1 MKARELREF
10 LLPLDDETELSDLF
24 ILKPVKTCKNCGY
37 RDGSKC
43 LLSCTSC
50 DTGRIYPV
58 RCGYK
63 YENWLPKQPKLGLFT
78 KIKNYFK

>member
-1 MKARELREF
+1 MKARELKEF

-37 RDGSKC
+37 KDREIC
-43 LLSCTSC
+43 LLSGISW
-50 DTGRIYPV
+50 DIERRFPS